1 MRPLL
6 IQVREVGGGGRN
18 GSFPRSL
25 TKLSGKCPLLEGCG
39 QVREEAPAER
49 LCRCCQAVAG
59 SEPMFSCSWLKRL
72 KIERHV
78 LLKRKGFIQAVRVSG
93 SWRPSFPRLILKSG
107 SEKKSFNGSFR
118 ESVACWQTCWWGQ
131 GGCMLQDC
139 LENGM
144 SFSVISRG
152 FQAKFQN
159 PRKVWLEGN
168 MEGRGFTS

>member
-93 SWRPSFPRLILKSG
+93 SWRPSFPRLILKRKRVLMGASG
-107 SEKKSFNGSFR
+107 SPWLAGRPAGGVKEAVCFKTASRMECPFLLFPGVSRRNSRTPEKSG
-118 ESVACWQTCWWGQ
+118 
-131 GGCMLQDC
+131 
-139 LENGM
+139 
-144 SFSVISRG
+144 
-152 FQAKFQN
+152 
-159 PRKVWLEGN
+159 
-168 MEGRGFTS
+168 